1 MNVKAQKS
9 YGQHFLKDTQ
19 VLHAIVEAVNQSRQ
33 ALPLIEIGPGM
44 GALTQY
50 LIQIDVPLTCIE
62 VDNRCVNYL
71 EENFLNKSKQFNLL
85 NADFL
90 KVDLNK
96 LIDEEAFVVGNFP
109 YNISTQIIFKLLDV
123 YQKVPIV
130 IGMFQ
135 KEVAERLAA
144 KHGNK
149 VYGITS
155 ILTQLIYDVEILFD
169 IAPESFLPPPKV
181 MSSVIK
187 LTRKKD
193 IPTDLNYS
201 LFKSIVK
208 TSFNQ
213 RRKMMRSS
221 LKSVVNKEFLQDKY
235 FDLRPEQLSVADFIE
250 LAKKIE
256 NYGK

>member
-1 MNVKAQKS
+1 
-9 YGQHFLKDTQ
+9 
-19 VLHAIVEAVNQSRQ
+19 
-33 ALPLIEIGPGM
+33 
-44 GALTQY
+44 
-50 LIQIDVPLTCIE
+50 
-62 VDNRCVNYL
+62 
-71 EENFLNKSKQFNLL
+71 
-85 NADFL
+85 
-90 KVDLNK
+90 
-96 LIDEEAFVVGNFP
+96 
-109 YNISTQIIFKLLDV
+109 
-123 YQKVPIV
+123 
-130 IGMFQ
+130 
-135 KEVAERLAA
+135 
-144 KHGNK
+144 
-149 VYGITS
+149 
-155 ILTQLIYDVEILFD
+155 
-169 IAPESFLPPPKV
+169 

-193 IPTDLNYS
+193 IPTDFNYS